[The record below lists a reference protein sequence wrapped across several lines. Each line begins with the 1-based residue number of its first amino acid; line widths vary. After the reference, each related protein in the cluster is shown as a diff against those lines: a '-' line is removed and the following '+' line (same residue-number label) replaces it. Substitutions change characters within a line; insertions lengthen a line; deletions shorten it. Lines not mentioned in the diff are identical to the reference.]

1 MAIELAP
8 TPRAILVEGAT
19 GCGKTTWLIEHIA
32 TLLEA
37 GAAPHDVLVLAA
49 TPDAARTLERCLGE
63 T

>member
-37 GAAPHDVLVLAA
+37 GAAPHEDRKSVV
-49 TPDAARTLERCLGE
+49 
-63 T
+63 